1 MPPVELALDE
11 QYSEEAEKI
20 DKERTIR
27 YLNGHENNLWGPLV
41 FTTLTSYDC
50 IVSRDEKLL
59 KQLSP
64 EYWKEVRLY
73 EEAELSFRT
82 FRPPF
87 TPSWNQPGDR
97 NKWRFLRPENFMKEP
112 ICEIRSRRS
121 LVQSDLRA
129 ANDFIFKLIT
139 AAQDTKRFYYDVG
152 TTQIANQLLQNYAN
166 KLKKV
171 GELRPEN
178 YEQLPL
184 TFKWMGKTYCP
195 NSQPTQRFLATV
207 FEKTRFCANFSTV
220 YRHLLSVLHR
230 HFSPAEEDIRNTH
243 YLETSVES
251 DSELSDFDFSDS
263 EFEQKVKSILDIRYN
278 SLWLE
283 NLIWRTLVCLFRFAT
298 VYSVLR
304 ILFDLTSNFWELLRN

>member
-73 EEAELSFRT
+73 EETELSFRT

-152 TTQIANQLLQNYAN
+152 TTQIANHLLQNYAN

-171 GELRPEN
+171 GELRSEN
-178 YEQLPL
+178 KRQFPTLL
-184 TFKWMGKTYCP
+184 TWKGKTYYP
-195 NSQPTQRFLATV
+195 EALTQSFYNQVT
-207 FEKTRFCANFSTV
+207 EKYRFCANISTV
-220 YRHLLSVLHR
+220 YRHLISALHR

-243 YLETSVES
+243 CLETSVES

>member
-20 DKERTIR
+20 DKEKTIR

-73 EEAELSFRT
+73 EETELSFRT

-112 ICEIRSRRS
+112 ICEIRGRRS

-171 GELRPEN
+171 GELRSEN
-178 YEQLPL
+178 YKQLPS
-184 TFKWMGKTYCP
+184 TFKWMGKIYFP
-195 NSQPTQRFLATV
+195 EALTQSFYKQV
-207 FEKTRFCANFSTV
+207 FEKPRFCANFSTV

-243 YLETSVES
+243 YHENSAES
-251 DSELSDFDFSDS
+251 DSELSDLDFSES
-263 EFEQKVKSILDIRYN
+263 EFEQKVKTLLDIRYN

-298 VYSVLR
+298 VYSVFG
-304 ILFDLTSNFWELLRN
+304 ILFDLISNSWELLRN